1 MRTLIVVSSE
11 KAGPALCGL
20 TSALMRAN
28 HPFDCFVTGRG
39 VAVLSDEQCVAQL
52 SQAER
57 AVVCEKSW
65 ADAASEAEPPIE
77 SGSQTNHSAFALEAD
92 HILCL

>member
-20 TSALMRAN
+20 TAALVRAN
-28 HPFDCFVTGRG
+28 HPFDCFVTGPG
-39 VAVLSDEQCVAQL
+39 VAVLTDVQCVERL
-52 SQAER
+52 SNAER
-57 AVVCEKSW
+57 AVVCESSW
-65 ADAASEAEPPIE
+65 ASAAPDAPPPIKA
-77 SGSQTNHSAFALEAD
+77 GSQTNHSAFALEAD